1 MRLKEKIKRLERVLR
16 SERLDFSKLSDA
28 ELEAIAGRNTRF
40 AAFLQTLSDAE
51 LEAIRD
57 NNLAAVSTETLE
69 KMKNVYLAENQT
81 N

>member
-1 MRLKEKIKRLERVLR
+1 MRLKEKVKRLEKVLR
-16 SERLDFSKLSDA
+16 PERLDFSKLSNA
-28 ELEAIAGRNTRF
+28 ELEAIAERNTRF
-40 AAFLQTLSDAE
+40 AALFETLTDAE
-51 LEAIRD
+51 LELIRD